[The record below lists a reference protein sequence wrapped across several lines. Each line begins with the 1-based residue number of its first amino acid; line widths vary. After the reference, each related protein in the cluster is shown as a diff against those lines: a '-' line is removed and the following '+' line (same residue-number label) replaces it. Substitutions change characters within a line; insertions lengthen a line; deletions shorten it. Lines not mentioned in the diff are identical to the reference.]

1 MNEKE
6 GRSRERMQRTPEI
19 AFNIFYGAHGSA
31 EDIEF
36 LSKPL
41 KNADIFIPEA
51 MGWSQGHVTYYEAL
65 TNGRMTPEEALRR
78 FSTGQTHYMLTS
90 DTMLKQFE
98 MIYNSRKYIAFADVP
113 DGHPLVRRFLRI
125 YSSGFPKDDNFEQ
138 TLKNVRNYIKD
149 TSSLDLDRENFM
161 LSRLQ
166 PAINQVL
173 KDTPSLAR
181 KQKLN
186 VLLFL
191 GAYHTR
197 VHHELKKAGAEVSAT
212 FSYKPF
218 IYPFS
223 NEAERRYA
231 FGKEIDDELVAKSF
245 MEVTVVIPGMQKI
258 TKDFR
263 KISLY
268 ARRALSGF
276 TLEEIEAVFYD
287 MKRNRSYDIFMNLL
301 SQKGVVVPLTKK
313 MLDDFLKKEKLL

>member
-19 AFNIFYGAHGSA
+19 AFSIFYGAHGSA
-31 EDIEF
+31 KDVES
-36 LSKPL
+36 LGVPL
-41 KNADIFIPEA
+41 KNSDIVIPET
-51 MGWSQGHVTYYEAL
+51 MGWSQGHVTYYRAL
-65 TNGRMTPEEALRR
+65 ANGRVTPKEALRR

-90 DTMLKQFE
+90 DTALKVFE
-98 MIYNSRKYIAFADVP
+98 MIYNSHKYIAFADVP
-113 DGHPLVRRFLRI
+113 DGHPLVRRFLHI
-125 YSSGFPKDDNFEQ
+125 YSSGFPIDDNFEQ
-138 TLKNVRNYIKD
+138 TLKNARNYMKD
-149 TSSLDLDRENFM
+149 TSSLDLDRENFI

-166 PAINQVL
+166 PTVNQVL
-173 KDTPSLAR
+173 KEAPSLAR

-191 GAYHTR
+191 GAAHTR
-197 VHHELKKAGAEVSAT
+197 IYRELKRTGTEVNAT

-218 IYPFS
+218 VYPFS
-223 NEAERRYA
+223 TEAERRYA
-231 FGKEIDDELVAKSF
+231 FGKEIGDELVAKSF
-245 MEVTVVIPGMQKI
+245 MEAIVVIPGMQKI

-276 TLEEIEAVFYD
+276 TLDEIESVFYD

-301 SQKGVVVPLTKK
+301 SQKGVVVPLTEK
-313 MLDDFLKKEKLL
+313 MLDDFLKKEKLI